1 MESNQVQMY
10 QISKEGQEMNKD
22 SVVLR
27 ALAADPNRY
36 KPLAQHAPTS
46 ENRPPPSQAPK
57 TVSSE
62 PVPTSMYTLESRYR
76 SIPEKVLPKTTGPR
90 MYYIN
95 SENEQREP
103 SPPLTKEERDIP
115 MPREK
120 EQKPLATVSLE
131 PQVISQPILYS
142 IIGDKRA
149 PIHNEQPTPVSAPV
163 PVPNEIPLPILYT
176 ITGQV
181 QRPTLQ
187 GDKNLVPMAS
197 SPTDRSAILYSITAN
212 PKSKIIVEDPSKA
225 VPVVPVPLTKTA
237 SLSSST
243 VPSFYLL
250 VGQPHI
256 PSSVPQPLKE
266 VPSPQ
271 QQPVPI
277 LYSIVGQSRV
287 PSNVPEPL
295 KVVPSLARQSAPI
308 LYSIV
313 GRPTVVPL
321 TKELTTVNL
330 IPPTEHVKASS
341 SESAPILYTIVGEK
355 HTPADIL
362 TEQSQPPEPIK
373 KQVNNSTLYTVI
385 GDPKK
390 PQTMVLPQKPQQ
402 QPLLPS
408 PPPSKPTFYPLVGKP
423 HSPTR
428 ETIEKH
434 QKPLMRSRIPLPQ
447 IGTTRRRSIEQESAP
462 EADPADN
469 SPPRQKK
476 PRQRRLK
483 EPVNPRSEIIF
494 IPLADQD
501 RPRVQR
507 QPRAVPWQT
516 SPGNLHRRPH
526 QIPQYDPLQ
535 LPDYISPYAYY
546 PSKPYHERTCHPTSL
561 PIVKS
566 RRPERK
572 SRAQN
577 GESPPRSDRKHLS
590 EPWVPHS
597 LDRQPTDRK
606 RPPRTWD
613 YENHSHTDIDDD
625 YYEPDAFSKHP
636 SYRGHRIRTPWV
648 AVW

>member
-10 QISKEGQEMNKD
+10 QISKEDQEMNKAD

-27 ALAADPNRY
+27 ALVADPNRH
-36 KPLAQHAPTS
+36 KPLAKHTPTS
-46 ENRPPPSQAPK
+46 ANPPPPPQAPK

-62 PVPTSMYTLESRYR
+62 PIPTSMYTLESRYR

-95 SENEQREP
+95 SENDQPEL

-115 MPREK
+115 MPIEK
-120 EQKPLATVSLE
+120 EQEPPATVFLE
-131 PQVISQPILYS
+131 PQVISQPVLYS
-142 IIGDKRA
+142 IVGNKSA
-149 PIHNEQPTPVSAPV
+149 PIQNEQPTP

-176 ITGQV
+176 ITGLA

-187 GDKNLVPMAS
+187 SNKNPVPEVS

-212 PKSKIIVEDPSKA
+212 PKSKIIVEEPSKA
-225 VPVVPVPLTKTA
+225 VPVIPVPLTKTA
-237 SLSSST
+237 SSPSST

-256 PSSVPQPLKE
+256 PS
-266 VPSPQ
+266 
-271 QQPVPI
+271 
-277 LYSIVGQSRV
+277 
-287 PSNVPEPL
+287 NVPEPS
-295 KVVPSLARQSAPI
+295 KEVPLLARQPAPI

-313 GRPTVVPL
+313 GRPTVVPPP
-321 TKELTTVNL
+321 KELTKVNL
-330 IPPTEHVKASS
+330 LSPTEHVKVAS
-341 SESAPILYTIVGEK
+341 SESAPILYTIVGGT

-362 TEQSQPPEPIK
+362 MEQSQPPAPVR

-385 GDPKK
+385 ADPKK

-402 QPLLPS
+402 QPLLL
-408 PPPSKPTFYPLVGKP
+408 PPPPPKPTFYPLVGKP

-516 SPGNLHRRPH
+516 SPGNLHHRPH

-566 RRPERK
+566 RHPERK

-577 GESPPRSDRKHLS
+577 DESLPRSDRKHLS
-590 EPWVPHS
+590 EPWAPHS

-606 RPPRTWD
+606 RPTRAWD

-625 YYEPDAFSKHP
+625 YYEPGAFSKNP

-648 AVW
+648 SVW